1 MGQPKAIPGLELWLL
16 SFCLVFRINHAYIT
30 GMQTQTKV
38 AKVLMYEGVGFFFII
53 ALSWIDELSDLPHFF
68 GASQY
73 VPNWRESALETLFVV
88 AVAIPVLILSKRL
101 ASRLFY
107 LEGFLRVCAWCK
119 KLDHNG
125 EWIPIGEFFES
136 KFQTTT
142 SHGMCV
148 PCSEEAMAKMKTPHA
163 V

>member
-1 MGQPKAIPGLELWLL
+1 MILPGHELWPL
-16 SFCLVFRINHAYIT
+16 SFCLVFRIDHAYI
-30 GMQTQTKV
+30 MKMRTQTK
-38 AKVLMYEGVGFFFII
+38 ASNVLMYEGIGFSFII

-73 VPNWRESALETLFVV
+73 VPNWRESALETLIVV
-88 AVAIPVLILSKRL
+88 AVAIPVLILTKRL

-125 EWIPIGEFFES
+125 EWIPVGEFFES
-136 KFQTTT
+136 KFQMAT

-148 PCSEEAMAKMKTPHA
+148 ACLEEATAKMKTPDA
-163 V
+163 A